1 MQAKPLTKE
10 DKAVYEVT
18 LMNKYYRKVW
28 GYIVYGLGV
37 AVLLP
42 LTFFMKVK
50 YNEVMER
57 IDDLQFENLK
67 IIQDTDGFRFGI
79 DSVLLTDFARD
90 IKNNSTIIN

>member
-1 MQAKPLTKE
+1 M
-10 DKAVYEVT
+10 
-18 LMNKYYRKVW
+18 
-28 GYIVYGLGV
+28 

-42 LTFFMKVK
+42 LTFLFKVK

-79 DSVLLTDFARD
+79 DSVLLTDLQE
-90 IKNNSTIIN
+90 I